1 MGPPLTNSEHFVFLR
16 ESLAKV
22 LTNQSVPL
30 TKAQFHQRIFTTKKF
45 GCLKIPI
52 CNWLDMSKGGNFIYP
67 MMHRF
72 ILYYQASE
80 RT

>member
-1 MGPPLTNSEHFVFLR
+1 MGPQLTNSEYFVFLR

-52 CNWLDMSKGGNFIYP
+52 CNWLDMS
-67 MMHRF
+67 HD
-72 ILYYQASE
+72 L
-80 RT
+80 